1 MRHPIASI
9 SDTITTAFGKCRS
22 GIDVVN
28 LATLRLRAVRYPR
41 CLITWLTDGVL
52 AGLQVVGVR
61 HLRPVVA
68 VGGTARVLRHERLG
82 TLGRRRGRMEPGS
95 GASLRRF

>member
-9 SDTITTAFGKCRS
+9 TDTITTAFGKCRS

-28 LATLRLRAVRYPR
+28 LATLRLCALRYPR
-41 CLITWLTDGVL
+41 CLVTWLTDGVL
-52 AGLQVVGVR
+52 VGLQVVGFR

-68 VGGTARVLRHERLG
+68 IGGAARVLRHECLR
-82 TLGRRRGRMEPGS
+82 TFGRRRGRMEPGS
-95 GASLRRF
+95 GASLTRF